1 MVIQTDQGVLNN
13 NSRWKYDRDED
24 DDGGGK
30 ERVSYGEIM
39 IGNEKVLNTKLEIQ
53 LWYDLMHQNE

>member
-1 MVIQTDQGVLNN
+1 MLNN

-30 ERVSYGEIM
+30 ERVSCEKIM
-39 IGNEKVLNTKLEIQ
+39 IENGKVLNTKLEI
-53 LWYDLMHQNE
+53 